1 MNFCYP
7 RDLKEG
13 FNAFQVTTRFI
24 NEGAMAHPRI
34 ETSNIGP
41 GLKSFNPRNHPS

>member
-24 NEGAMAHPRI
+24 NEGAMVTREPWLIH
-34 ETSNIGP
+34 G
-41 GLKSFNPRNHPS
+41 